1 MERAS
6 CKQWMNLSGQELSD
20 SIELL
25 NRNLTQPEL
34 DAALLDLLEINFST
48 IVSRLVE
55 PEGIQQCFDSMQI
68 LNQVL
73 LLPLLL
79 FIITNSYLLL

>member
-25 NRNLTQPEL
+25 NRTLTQTEL
-34 DAALLDLLEINFST
+34 DAALLDLLETNFST
-48 IVSRLVE
+48 IVTRIIE

-73 LLPLLL
+73 R
-79 FIITNSYLLL
+79 